1 LDKDLHKKSLK
12 LAGRKY
18 KLEDPHE
25 KDSIS
30 KALAITHEQVSDA
43 YTEGQIDP
51 VIEEADGKDM

>member
-1 LDKDLHKKSLK
+1 MDKNHEKSLE

-18 KLEDPHE
+18 ELDDSHE

-43 YTEGQIDP
+43 YIEGQIDP
-51 VIEEADGKDM
+51 VIEEENGKDT